1 MRRPQESTD
10 IASEAR
16 ASSAGG
22 PLSHAAEID
31 ALYASDTVG
40 LVLISREMRFIR
52 INRALAETNGLPPE
66 AHVGR
71 HVSEIVPALAGQ
83 ATRMMDEIVRTR
95 APLGPLDM
103 VGETPA
109 RPGDIRIWSQNWTPV
124 FDAAG
129 EVVAVSIMSIDVTEA
144 RRAEAALAARADEV
158 RRILDGVIAF
168 VGRLDPDGTLTEAN
182 RQAIDAAGIAREE
195 VIGRKFWDCFW
206 WNFSAASQDRL
217 KAAVARAAAGETQ
230 RYDVE
235 VRVAEDA
242 RIWIDFQLMPQFGPD
257 GRVIEIVPSAV
268 DITDR
273 KEAEAALRKNLDR
286 LRAIL
291 STSQVGIA
299 IAHADGRVT
308 EANRAFLEMVDRTAD
323 DLRTDRIDWRD
334 HVSVEIDRPWQ
345 RLVSDGTLGPLEI
358 TLRHRNGRE
367 IPTLAT
373 AGLLDAGRRELVG
386 FFLDRTRQ
394 KADAEHRE
402 LLLLEL
408 KHRVK
413 NMLATVQALAKQTAR
428 QTDDRAAFIEA
439 LTGRLHAMARAH
451 DLVTERNTGEVCL
464 RDLILAQVDPYVSHP
479 GQIDCD
485 GPPLRIRP
493 DAASALG
500 LVLHELATNAAKYGA
515 LGATGGRVSIRWHAK
530 SGEDRATVL
539 WTEAG
544 GPPVAQPT
552 RRGFGTVLIESSLT
566 HGLGGE
572 VRLAY
577 EPAGFRAEMTFPA
590 LARDD

>member
-1 MRRPQESTD
+1 MRRPQDNTD
-10 IASEAR
+10 IAEDAAAPAVSE
-16 ASSAGG
+16 

-52 INRALAETNGLPPE
+52 INRALAATNGFPPE

-71 HVSEIVPALAGQ
+71 HVAEVVPALEAQ
-83 ATRMMDEIVRTR
+83 ATRMMEEIVRTR
-95 APLGPLDM
+95 APLGPFDM

-109 RPGDIRIWSQNWTPV
+109 RPGDLRIWTQSWTPV
-124 FDAAG
+124 FDAQG
-129 EVVAVSIMSIDVTEA
+129 EVAAVSIISIDVTEA
-144 RRAEAALAARADEV
+144 RRAEAALSARADEV

-182 RQAIDAAGIAREE
+182 RQAIDAAGITRED

-206 WNFSAASQDRL
+206 WNFSEASQDRL
-217 KAAVARAAAGETQ
+217 KRALARAASGEAQ

-308 EANRAFLEMVDRTAD
+308 EANRAFLEMVERTLEDVRA
-323 DLRTDRIDWRD
+323 DRIDWRD
-334 HVSVEIDRPWQ
+334 HVLFENARPWR
-345 RLVSDGTLGPLEI
+345 RLLRDGTLGPLEI
-358 TLRHRNGRE
+358 TLRRPNGRE

-373 AGLLDAGRRELVG
+373 AGLLDAGRREFVG

-402 LLLLEL
+402 LLLMEL

-428 QTDDRAAFIEA
+428 QTGDRADFVES

-451 DLVTERNTGEVCL
+451 DLITERTTGDVCL
-464 RDLILAQVDPYVSHP
+464 RDLILAQVDPYVSRP
-479 GQIDCD
+479 GQLDCE
-485 GPPLRIRP
+485 GPGLRLRHE
-493 DAASALG
+493 AASALG
-500 LVLHELATNAAKYGA
+500 LVLHELATNASKYGA
-515 LGATGGRVSIRWHAK
+515 LGASEGRVSIRWDACAE
-530 SGEDRATVL
+530 GGMATVR

-552 RRGFGTVLIESSLT
+552 RRGFGTTLIESSLT
-566 HGLGGE
+566 HGLGGA
-572 VRLAY
+572 VRLIYA
-577 EPAGFRAEMTFPA
+577 PSGFRAELTFPA
-590 LARDD
+590 LARHD

>member
-1 MRRPQESTD
+1 MRRPQQTAEFATG
-10 IASEAR
+10 APATP
-16 ASSAGG
+16 AGG

-40 LVLISREMRFIR
+40 LVLISRDMRFIR

-71 HVSEIVPALAGQ
+71 HVSEIVPALAAQ
-83 ATRMMDEIVRTR
+83 ATRMMDEVVRTR
-95 APLGPLDM
+95 TPLGPFDM
-103 VGETPA
+103 SGETPA
-109 RPGDIRIWSQNWTPV
+109 RPGDIRIWTQSWTPV
-124 FDAAG
+124 FDASG
-129 EVVAVSIMSIDVTEA
+129 EVVAVSIISIDVTEA
-144 RRAEAALAARADEV
+144 RRAEAALGARADEV

-182 RQAIDAAGIAREE
+182 RQAIDAAGITRED

-206 WNFSAASQDRL
+206 WSFSAASQNRL
-217 KAAVARAAAGETQ
+217 KAAVAGAAAGEPQ

-235 VRVAEDA
+235 VRVADDA

-273 KEAEAALRKNLDR
+273 KEAEAALRENLER

-323 DLRTDRIDWRD
+323 DLRMDRIDWRD
-334 HVSVEIDRPWQ
+334 HVSFEIDRPWR
-345 RLVSDGTLGPLEI
+345 RLVADNTLGPLEI

-367 IPTLAT
+367 VPTLAT

-394 KADAEHRE
+394 KADEEHRE

-413 NMLATVQALAKQTAR
+413 NMLAMVQALAKQTAR
-428 QTDDRAAFIEA
+428 QTGDRADFIDA

-479 GQIDCD
+479 AQLDCD

-493 DAASALG
+493 EAANALG
-500 LVLHELATNAAKYGA
+500 LVLHELATNASKYGA
-515 LGATGGRVSIRWHAK
+515 LGAGDGKVSIRWDARK
-530 SGEDRATVL
+530 DEGMATVL
-539 WTEAG
+539 WTESG
-544 GPPVAQPT
+544 GPPVTPPT
-552 RRGFGTVLIESSLT
+552 RRGFGTTLIESSLT
-566 HGLGGE
+566 HGMGGE
-572 VRLAY
+572 ARLAY
-577 EPAGFRAEMTFPA
+577 EPAGLRVEMSFPA
-590 LARDD
+590 RARDD